1 METLFRIGEVAE
13 MFDCS
18 IRTLR
23 LYDKMGLFKP
33 AHIDPGSGYRHY
45 TADQLPLLHT
55 ILVLK
60 SIGFH
65 LVEIGDL
72 VGAGLH
78 APLLA
83 QRLDQRCDTLEGE
96 IEIARFKLENAQRI
110 REALRALPDCADEPV
125 AEGKRMDEAYKLSRL
140 ICLENLKVDHTL
152 SEVLW
157 L

>member
-1 METLFRIGEVAE
+1 
-13 MFDCS
+13 MFDSS

-33 AHIDPGSGYRHY
+33 AHVDPDSGYRHY

-60 SIGFH
+60 SVGFH
-65 LVEIGDL
+65 LVEIREL
-72 VGAGLH
+72 VGTGLN
-78 APLLA
+78 AEV
-83 QRLDQRCDTLEGE
+83 LDQRLGQRGDSLEGE
-96 IEIARFKLENAQRI
+96 IEIARFKLENVQRI
-110 REALRALPDCADEPV
+110 RDAVRTQLGRTRETASP
-125 AEGKRMDEAYKLSRL
+125 EGRMDEAYRLSRL